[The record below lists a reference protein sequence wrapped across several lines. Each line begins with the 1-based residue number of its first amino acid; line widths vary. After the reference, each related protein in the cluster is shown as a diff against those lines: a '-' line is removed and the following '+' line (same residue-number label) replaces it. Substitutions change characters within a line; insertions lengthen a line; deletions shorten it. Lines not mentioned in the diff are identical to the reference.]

1 VSVLPPL
8 VAAASPAVAVACIAG
23 SYLLGTFPSAWLA
36 TRRRGVDPTAAGS
49 GNPGA
54 TNVYRTAG
62 RGAGV
67 LTLVGD
73 VLKGAGAAAL
83 GWAVGGHGLGV
94 ACGVAAVVGHVA
106 PLTPGPGHGRW
117 GHISRS
123 HGRSSHISRSHRR
136 SGHSSRSHRRSGRA
150 SGTRVLR
157 GGKGVATVAGMAV
170 VLFPLAALASAA
182 AFGVVTTLSRTV
194 SLGSIAA
201 VAVLPAAAGA
211 LGAPGREVAALAG
224 CAVIVIARHRSNIG
238 RLWRGEE
245 PHLGTAA

>member
-1 VSVLPPL
+1 VSVLSPL
-8 VAAASPAVAVACIAG
+8 VATASPGVAAACVAGA
-23 SYLLGTFPSAWLA
+23 YVLGTFPSAWLA
-36 TRRRGVDPTAAGS
+36 TRRRGLDPTAAGS

-62 RGAGV
+62 RRAGV

-73 VLKGAGAAAL
+73 LVKGAAAAGL

-106 PLTPGPGHGRW
+106 PLARP
-117 GHISRS
+117 S
-123 HGRSSHISRSHRR
+123 
-136 SGHSSRSHRRSGRA
+136 
-150 SGTRVLR
+150 R
-157 GGKGVATVAGMAV
+157 GGKGVATVAGMAL
-170 VLFPLAALASAA
+170 VLFPLAALVSAG
-182 AFGVVTTLSRTV
+182 AFGVVTAMSRTV

-224 CAVIVIARHRSNIG
+224 CAVVVIARHRANIG

-245 PHLGTAA
+245 PHLGTA

>member
-1 VSVLPPL
+1 LLSPL
-8 VAAASPAVAVACIAG
+8 ATASPGVAAACVAGA
-23 SYLLGTFPSAWLA
+23 YLLGTFPTAWLA
-36 TRRRGVDPTAAGS
+36 TRRRGVDPSAAGS

-62 RGAGV
+62 RRAGV

-73 VLKGAGAAAL
+73 LVKGAAAAGL

-106 PLTPGPGHGRW
+106 PLARL
-117 GHISRS
+117 S
-123 HGRSSHISRSHRR
+123 
-136 SGHSSRSHRRSGRA
+136 
-150 SGTRVLR
+150 R
-157 GGKGVATVAGMAV
+157 GGKGVATGAGMALV
-170 VLFPLAALASAA
+170 VFPLAALVSAA
-182 AFGVVTTLSRTV
+182 AFGVVTALSRTV
-194 SLGSIAA
+194 SLGSMVA

-224 CAVIVIARHRSNIG
+224 CAVVVIARHRANIG

-245 PHLGTAA
+245 PHLGAAA

>member
-1 VSVLPPL
+1 VSVLSPL
-8 VAAASPAVAVACIAG
+8 VATASPGVAAACVAA

-73 VLKGAGAAAL
+73 VFKGAGAAAL

-106 PLTPGPGHGRW
+106 PLVPGPGHT
-117 GHISRS
+117 SRF
-123 HGRSSHISRSHRR
+123 HGP
-136 SGHSSRSHRRSGRA
+136 SGRG
-150 SGTRVLR
+150 SGRRVLR
-157 GGKGVATVAGMAV
+157 GGKGVATVAGMAL
-170 VLFPLAALASAA
+170 VLFPLAALVSAA

-224 CAVIVIARHRSNIG
+224 CAVIVIARHRANIR

>member
-1 VSVLPPL
+1 VSVLSPL
-8 VAAASPAVAVACIAG
+8 VATASPGVAAACVAGA
-23 SYLLGTFPSAWLA
+23 YLLGTFPTARLA

-106 PLTPGPGHGRW
+106 PLTPGPGGR
-117 GHISRS
+117 G
-123 HGRSSHISRSHRR
+123 
-136 SGHSSRSHRRSGRA
+136 SGR
-150 SGTRVLR
+150 RVLR
-157 GGKGVATVAGMAV
+157 GGKGVATVAGMAL
-170 VLFPLAALASAA
+170 VLFPLAALVSAA
-182 AFGVVTTLSRTV
+182 AFGIVTALSRTV

-224 CAVIVIARHRSNIG
+224 CAVVVIVRHGANIG

-245 PHLGTAA
+245 PHLGAAA

>member
-1 VSVLPPL
+1 VSVLSPL
-8 VAAASPAVAVACIAG
+8 VATASPGVAAACVAA

-36 TRRRGVDPTAAGS
+36 TRRRGVDPTSAGS

-73 VLKGAGAAAL
+73 VFKGAGAAAL

-106 PLTPGPGHGRW
+106 PLVPGPGHT
-117 GHISRS
+117 SRF
-123 HGRSSHISRSHRR
+123 HGP
-136 SGHSSRSHRRSGRA
+136 SGRG
-150 SGTRVLR
+150 SGRRVLR
-157 GGKGVATVAGMAV
+157 GGKGVATVAGMAL
-170 VLFPLAALASAA
+170 VLFPLAALVSAA

-224 CAVIVIARHRSNIG
+224 CAVIVIARHRANIR

>member
-1 VSVLPPL
+1 VSVLSPL
-8 VAAASPAVAVACIAG
+8 VATASPGVAAACVAG

-62 RGAGV
+62 RGAAV

-106 PLTPGPGHGRW
+106 PLTPGPGGR
-117 GHISRS
+117 G
-123 HGRSSHISRSHRR
+123 
-136 SGHSSRSHRRSGRA
+136 SGR
-150 SGTRVLR
+150 RVLR
-157 GGKGVATVAGMAV
+157 GGKGVATVAGMAL
-170 VLFPLAALASAA
+170 VLFPLAALVSAA
-182 AFGVVTTLSRTV
+182 AFGVVTALSRTV

-224 CAVIVIARHRSNIG
+224 CAVIVIARHRANIG